1 MHVSNTLADRMS
13 GRIRLAEHAGGK
25 KTLVGR
31 ALRATTAGGRI
42 MGIRLPER
50 PKDVV
55 CIQAAGIPGSN
66 RIILGGVSIPILL
79 NRDIR
84 WKGQEILLAA
94 GPDPLE
100 VEDWLSRVETN
111 IDNRVRGRKPG
122 PTEKTFEKGNP
133 STAFRDAFQIVEES
147 VEILPSAD
155 TRYPSHTVCV
165 RDGSHYVIHI
175 ATPWPSSVRR
185 GVANALKIN
194 KGQIDIRHYPVYPSL
209 GFNFWHPVLEAC
221 HAALLSQKARRSV
234 RLSCIPS
241 ETAVPELPGAKFKI
255 RAAVDAKGKILAS
268 EVDFT
273 VSAGAYLPLENE
285 FIQRVVL
292 GIFSLYP
299 CTHYSIHGKI
309 AHAPLAPSNI
319 GPAAGFELGFLAGEL
334 LASKIA
340 ANSMRAPDIWH
351 KKSLQNAGAS
361 FGTGISP
368 PKDFSITALLDKAI
382 RVSDFSRR
390 NASYEQIRLTRKL
403 HRRIPNHYRGIGLST
418 AWFGNG
424 FLCTSRS
431 LGTTSL
437 SLTLDRNGELEVG
450 LPTHKFDEGLLEAWS
465 KILANELKIDKNS
478 ITFSFK
484 LPNSGP
490 EPGPSILGR
499 SISIYTKLL
508 DLAANELTKLRF
520 REALPIT
527 ITRTYRRSGARS
539 WNANLLE
546 GSPFEAI
553 SYCAGVIEVSFSTAT
568 MEVLPVRLWLVMD
581 GGSILAPKSAK
592 AAIEVSVQKTL
603 KWCGF
608 RQEYNRFPE
617 VNIQF
622 FESIPKRQS
631 KDVSTLPQLVIPA
644 AFLQATRQAANLDVC
659 KLPVAPDTLAERGER
674 R

>member
-1 MHVSNTLADRMS
+1 MS
-13 GRIRLAEHAGGK
+13 GRIRLAENAGGR

-31 ALRATTAGGRI
+31 ALRSATAGGRI
-42 MGIRLPER
+42 TGMRLPEQ
-50 PKDVV
+50 PKDLVY
-55 CIQAAGIPGSN
+55 IQAAGIPGSK
-66 RIILGGVSIPILL
+66 RVTLGGVSIPILPS
-79 NRDIR
+79 RDIR
-84 WKGQEILLAA
+84 WKGQGVLLAA
-94 GPDPLE
+94 GPDPQE
-100 VEDWLSRVETN
+100 VEDWLSRVE
-111 IDNRVRGRKPG
+111 IDIDSRDKGG
-122 PTEKTFEKGNP
+122 ELGLTEQTFEKGDP
-133 STAFRDAFQIVEES
+133 STSFREAFQIVEES

-175 ATPWPSSVRR
+175 ATPWPGSICRQ
-185 GVANALKIN
+185 VANALKIDR
-194 KGQIDIRHYPVYPSL
+194 GQIDIRPYSVYPGL
-209 GFNFWHPVLEAC
+209 GLNFWHPVLEAC

-234 RLSCIPS
+234 RVSRMPS
-241 ETAVPELPGAKFKI
+241 ETAAPELPGAKFKI
-255 RAAVDAKGKILAS
+255 RAAIDARGGILAS

-285 FIQRVVL
+285 FLQRVVL
-292 GIFSLYP
+292 GVFSFYP
-299 CTHYSIHGKI
+299 CAHYFIRGKI

-340 ANSMRAPDIWH
+340 ANSTRAPDIWH
-351 KKSLQNAGAS
+351 REALQAAGAS

-368 PKDFSITALLDKAI
+368 PKEFPISALLDEAI
-382 RVSDFSRR
+382 RASDFGRK
-390 NASYEQIRLTRKL
+390 NASYEQIRLRRKL
-403 HRRIPNHYRGIGLST
+403 QGRIPDYYGGIGLST

-437 SLTLDRNGELEVG
+437 SLTLDRDGELEVG
-450 LPTHKFDEGLLEAWS
+450 LPTHKFDDGLLEAWS
-465 KILANELKIDKNS
+465 EILANELKIDRDS

-484 LPNSGP
+484 LPNPGP

-499 SISIYTKLL
+499 NISIYTRLL

-527 ITRTYRRSGARS
+527 ITRTYRRSGTRS

-553 SYCAGVIEVSFSTAT
+553 SYCAGVIEVSVSTVT
-568 MEVLPVRLWLVMD
+568 MEVLPARLWLVMD
-581 GGSILAPKSAK
+581 GGGILAPESAK
-592 AAIEVSVQKTL
+592 AAIEASVQETL
-603 KWCGF
+603 RWCGF
-608 RQEYNRFPE
+608 RQEWNRLPE

-622 FESIPKRQS
+622 YESTPRRQS
-631 KDVSTLPQLVIPA
+631 KDVSTIPRLVIPA
-644 AFLQATRQAANLDVC
+644 ALLQAVRQAANLDVY
-659 KLPVAPDTLAERGER
+659 KLPITPEALAEMGGRK
-674 R
+674 